1 MPNRAAPPWAELTPS
16 ETQVL
21 THAQHALGLLLAD
34 RDLPFEEYM
43 EWALYDPAYGY
54 YSQREVF
61 GASGDY
67 VTAPLL
73 SPLFGRALAR
83 QCAAII
89 SRQGGSIMEVG
100 AGNGRLGVDIMK
112 ALEAQDAL
120 PERYWMIERSP
131 LLRNCAQALV
141 QAEIPQWA
149 ERVMI
154 VATWPEAQATV
165 ILANELIDALPAQ
178 RFRMRDGTALGLSV
192 SGRGADLQLIE
203 TDPDPGLTAYLK
215 DLALPDGYESEA
227 IPSARGFLHE
237 ASCHLAQGL
246 ILLIDYGFPRR
257 EFYHPER
264 HQGTLMCHFRQRAHP
279 DPFILPGLQ
288 DITCHVDFTSLA
300 HRAIDEGL
308 SVAGYT
314 NQAAFLLSLGL
325 VDDLPEDGLEALR
338 SRQAIKRLTLP
349 HEMGELFKVIAF
361 GRGLDG
367 PLQGFHLL
375 DRRRVL
381 ES

>member
-1 MPNRAAPPWAELTPS
+1 MPNLAAPPWAELTPS
-16 ETQVL
+16 EIQVL
-21 THAQHALGLLLAD
+21 TDTERALGLLLAD

-61 GASGDY
+61 GARGDY

-89 SRQGGSIMEVG
+89 PRQGGAIMEVG

-112 ALEAQDAL
+112 ALEAHGAL

-131 LLRNCAQALV
+131 LLQNRARALV
-141 QAEIPQWA
+141 AAEIPQWA
-149 ERVMI
+149 DRVMI
-154 VATWPEAQATV
+154 VDTWPEAQAAV

-178 RFRMRDGTALGLSV
+178 RFRMRDGAALPLWV
-192 SGRGADLQLIE
+192 SGHNGELRLIE
-203 TDPDPGLTAYLK
+203 ADPDPGLTAYLK
-215 DLALPDGYESEA
+215 DLSLPDGYESEA
-227 IPSARGFLHE
+227 IPLARSFLHE

-246 ILLIDYGFPRR
+246 ILLVDYGFPRR

-300 HRAIDEGL
+300 QAAIDEGL
-308 SVAGYT
+308 SLAGYT
-314 NQAAFLLSLGL
+314 SQAAFLLSLGL
-325 VDDLPEDGLEALR
+325 VDDLPQEGPEAMR

-361 GRGLDG
+361 SRGLSC

>member
-1 MPNRAAPPWAELTPS
+1 MPNRAAPAWAELTPS

-21 THAQHALGLLLAD
+21 THAQNALALLLAD
-34 RDLPFEEYM
+34 HDLPFEEYM
-43 EWALYDPAYGY
+43 EWALYDPTYGY

-61 GASGDY
+61 GARGDY

-112 ALEAQDAL
+112 ALEAHDAL

-131 LLRNCAQALV
+131 LLQNRARALV
-141 QAEIPQWA
+141 KAEIPQWA
-149 ERVMI
+149 DLVTI
-154 VATWPEAQATV
+154 IDTWPEAQATV

-178 RFRMRDGTALGLSV
+178 RFRMRNGVALPLSV
-192 SGRGADLQLIE
+192 SGRSGELRLIE
-203 TDPDPGLTAYLK
+203 TGPDLDLTAYLE
-215 DLALPDGYESEA
+215 DLSLPDGYESEA
-227 IPSARGFLHE
+227 IPAARGFLHE
-237 ASCHLAQGL
+237 ASCRLAQGL
-246 ILLIDYGFPRR
+246 ILLIDYGFPRP

-300 HRAIDEGL
+300 HMASDEGL
-308 SVAGYT
+308 SLAGYT
-314 NQAAFLLSLGL
+314 SQAAFLLSLGL
-325 VDDLPEDGLEALR
+325 VDDLPEDELLAMR

-361 GRGLDG
+361 GRGLYG